1 MFIHGFLWLLK
12 IMGPIAW
19 VGLANP
25 VLFSRSQYVSRI
37 SMPT

>member
-1 MFIHGFLWLLK
+1 MSCHRLLWLLK
-12 IMGPIAW
+12 ITGHTVW
-19 VGLANP
+19 VELANL